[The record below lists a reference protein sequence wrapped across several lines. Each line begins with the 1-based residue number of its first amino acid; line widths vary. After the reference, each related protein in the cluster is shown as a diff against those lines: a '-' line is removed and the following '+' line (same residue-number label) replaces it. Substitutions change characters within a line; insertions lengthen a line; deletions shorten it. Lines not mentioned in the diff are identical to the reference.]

1 MLVGVWGYDPTDS
14 LGPRCC
20 RVSHPP
26 NMTNMSICIVGLSNR
41 TQNLIPDSHFP
52 IFSLWKMGSF
62 LGSWLFTDLELRCSR
77 HYFDHRGIEV
87 AGTEWQFLWLQPYLL
102 RNNWGMTGGWIVS
115 NFSGSTAAS
124 IGSKLVVNYTT
135 PFVCWVCWMKRLWIS
150 ELIANSCN
158 FKQFQGEKIWLALG
172 LKWYHIFRQK
182 QFTTVFGTATPV
194 ISRIII

>member
-1 MLVGVWGYDPTDS
+1 MKNGFIFRFMTFYGFGAPML
-14 LGPRCC
+14 
-20 RVSHPP
+20 
-26 NMTNMSICIVGLSNR
+26 
-41 TQNLIPDSHFP
+41 Q
-52 IFSLWKMGSF
+52 
-62 LGSWLFTDLELRCSR
+62 
-77 HYFDHRGIEV
+77 
-87 AGTEWQFLWLQPYLL
+87 ALL
-102 RNNWGMTGGWIVS
+102 RSSRYRSCWDGMTVPMAPAVPSEEYWGMTGGWIVS